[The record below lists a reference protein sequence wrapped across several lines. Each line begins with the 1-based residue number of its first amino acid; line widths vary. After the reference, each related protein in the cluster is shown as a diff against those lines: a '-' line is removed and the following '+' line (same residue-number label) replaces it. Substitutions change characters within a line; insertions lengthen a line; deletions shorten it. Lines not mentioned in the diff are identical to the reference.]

1 MESIMTLRPLRH
13 TFALAAVAILMLAAC
28 ADDGPD
34 AIEID
39 GAWARTSPAAVTMGA
54 AYMHITARAGDEVVA
69 VAVDESVA
77 ASAEIHTMMSADMA
91 AQHDE
96 MMASGEH
103 EMGMDGGMDMDH
115 NMDMDHGM
123 DMDHNMDTDGDMDG
137 QMGGGAMVMRQIMSL
152 PLPAGETVELAPGGY
167 HVMLIGLVDPL
178 EVGDT
183 IDVTLTMASG
193 AVRTVTAE
201 VRDTAP

>member
-1 MESIMTLRPLRH
+1 MTLRPLRH
-13 TFALAAVAILMLAAC
+13 TFALAAVATLMLAAC

-34 AIEID
+34 AIDID

-54 AYMHITARAGDEVVA
+54 AYMHITARAGDELVA

-77 ASAEIHTMMSADMA
+77 ASAEIHTMMSAEMA

-96 MMASGEH
+96 MMASGEN
-103 EMGMDGGMDMDH
+103 D
-115 NMDMDHGM
+115 M

-137 QMGGGAMVMRQIMSL
+137 QTGGGAMVMRQIMSL

-167 HVMLIGLVDPL
+167 HVMLIGLVDSL

-193 AVRTVTAE
+193 TVRTVTAE

>member
-1 MESIMTLRPLRH
+1 MALRPLRH
-13 TFALAAVAILMLAAC
+13 TFALVAVAALALTAC

-34 AIEID
+34 AIVID

-54 AYMHITARAGDEVVA
+54 AYMHITARAGDELVA

-103 EMGMDGGMDMDH
+103 EMGMNGNMDH
-115 NMDMDHGM
+115 NV
-123 DMDHNMDTDGDMDG
+123 DG

>member
-1 MESIMTLRPLRH
+1 MESTMTLRPLRH
-13 TFALAAVAILMLAAC
+13 TFALAAVATLMLAAC

-77 ASAEIHTMMSADMA
+77 TTAEIHTMMSADMA

-103 EMGMDGGMDMDH
+103 EMGMDGDMDMDH
-115 NMDMDHGM
+115 NMDM
-123 DMDHNMDTDGDMDG
+123 DGDMDG

-178 EVGDT
+178 EVGDS

>member
-1 MESIMTLRPLRH
+1 MTLRPLRH
-13 TFALAAVAILMLAAC
+13 TFALAAVATLMLAAC

-77 ASAEIHTMMSADMA
+77 TTAEIHTMMSADMA
-91 AQHDE
+91 AEHDE
-96 MMASGEH
+96 MMSSG
-103 EMGMDGGMDMDH
+103 DH
-115 NMDMDHGM
+115 NMDMDHSM
-123 DMDHNMDTDGDMDG
+123 DMDGDMDG

-178 EVGDT
+178 EVGET

>member
-1 MESIMTLRPLRH
+1 MTSQHRRPTRRVL
-13 TFALAAVAILMLAAC
+13 ALVAAGALTMSAC
-28 ADDGPD
+28 GDDGPD

-54 AYMHITARAGDEVVA
+54 AYMHITARAGDELVA

-77 ASAEIHTMMSADMA
+77 ASAEIHTMMSAEMA

-96 MMASGEH
+96 MMASGEN
-103 EMGMDGGMDMDH
+103 EMDMDH
-115 NMDMDHGM
+115 NMDMDGEM
-123 DMDHNMDTDGDMDG
+123 DMDGDM
-137 QMGGGAMVMRQIMSL
+137 GGAMVMRQIMSL

>member
-1 MESIMTLRPLRH
+1 MEPMMTLRPLRH
-13 TFALAAVAILMLAAC
+13 TFALVAVATLMLVGC

-54 AYMHITARAGDEVVA
+54 AYMHITARAGDALVA

-77 ASAEIHTMMSADMA
+77 ASAEIHTTMSVDMA
-91 AQHDE
+91 AEHDE
-96 MMASGEH
+96 MMASDDH
-103 EMGMDGGMDMDH
+103 KTGMDHDMDMD
-115 NMDMDHGM
+115 G
-123 DMDHNMDTDGDMDG
+123 DTDG

-178 EVGDT
+178 EVGET

-193 AVRTVTAE
+193 AVRTVTAA
-201 VRDTAP
+201 VSDTAP

>member
-1 MESIMTLRPLRH
+1 MTLRPLRH
-13 TFALAAVAILMLAAC
+13 TFALAAVATLMLAAC

-91 AQHDE
+91 AEHDE

-103 EMGMDGGMDMDH
+103 E
-115 NMDMDHGM
+115 M

-178 EVGDT
+178 EVGDS

>member
-1 MESIMTLRPLRH
+1 MTLRPLRH
-13 TFALAAVAILMLAAC
+13 TFALAAVATLMLAAC

-77 ASAEIHTMMSADMA
+77 TTAEIHTMMSADMA

-115 NMDMDHGM
+115 NMDMD
-123 DMDHNMDTDGDMDG
+123 GDMNG

>member
-1 MESIMTLRPLRH
+1 MTLRPLRH
-13 TFALAAVAILMLAAC
+13 TFALVAVAALTLTAC

-34 AIEID
+34 AIDID

-54 AYMHITARAGDEVVA
+54 AYMHITAQAGDELVA

-103 EMGMDGGMDMDH
+103 EMGMNG
-115 NMDMDHGM
+115 NM
-123 DMDHNMDTDGDMDG
+123 DMDHNMDTDGD
-137 QMGGGAMVMRQIMSL
+137 MGGGAMVMRQIMSL

-178 EVGDT
+178 EVGET

>member
-1 MESIMTLRPLRH
+1 MTLRPLRH
-13 TFALAAVAILMLAAC
+13 TFALVAVAALTLTAC

-34 AIEID
+34 AIDID

-54 AYMHITARAGDEVVA
+54 AYMQITARAGDELVA

-96 MMASGEH
+96 MMASGKH
-103 EMGMDGGMDMDH
+103 EMGMNGDMDMDH
-115 NMDMDHGM
+115 NMDM
-123 DMDHNMDTDGDMDG
+123 DGDMDG

-167 HVMLIGLVDPL
+167 HVMLIGLVEPL
-178 EVGDT
+178 EVGDS

>member
-1 MESIMTLRPLRH
+1 MTLRPLRH
-13 TFALAAVAILMLAAC
+13 TFALVAVAALTLTAC

-34 AIEID
+34 AIVID

-54 AYMHITARAGDEVVA
+54 AYMHITARAGDELVA

-77 ASAEIHTMMSADMA
+77 ASAEIHTMMSTDMA

-103 EMGMDGGMDMDH
+103 EMGMNGDMDH
-115 NMDMDHGM
+115 NMDM
-123 DMDHNMDTDGDMDG
+123 DGDMDG

-167 HVMLIGLVDPL
+167 HVMLIGLVNPL

>member
-13 TFALAAVAILMLAAC
+13 TFALAAVATLMLAAC

-91 AQHDE
+91 AEHDE

-103 EMGMDGGMDMDH
+103 DMNMDSGMDMDH
-115 NMDMDHGM
+115 NMDM
-123 DMDHNMDTDGDMDG
+123 DGDMDG

-178 EVGDT
+178 KVGDT
-183 IDVTLTMASG
+183 IDVTLTMVSG

>member
-13 TFALAAVAILMLAAC
+13 TFALAAVATLMLAAC

-115 NMDMDHGM
+115 NMD
-123 DMDHNMDTDGDMDG
+123 TDGDMDG